1 MGTMALTQATAEM
14 QLPMA
19 NAIMTQM
26 GTSITANAGMKVPK
40 MANSDFNA
48 ASQRDSLF
56 NVKCR

>member
-26 GTSITANAGMKVPK
+26 STSITANAGMKVPK

-48 ASQRDSLF
+48 AFIVRFLST
-56 NVKCR
+56 

>member
-19 NAIMTQM
+19 NAIMMQT

-40 MANSDFNA
+40 MASSDFNA
-48 ASQRDSLF
+48 AFIVRFLST
-56 NVKCR
+56 